1 MASTLGLRARGAF
14 SNLSKQS
21 AFSVSSRW
29 TLTPCTRQSI
39 RRMATDQNKPPQHN
53 NASRTTGGAIAHTR
67 EQVQWKDLTT
77 PQKVV
82 AATKTTTNFA
92 VIGAGLVLVG
102 AIGYAI
108 VSELFGPSSDTAI
121 FGDALDRLQ
130 ELIGTPM
137 KGHGDP
143 SSSKRRRNRRIS
155 SQIVLDGEGKEHLLM
170 RFFVEGPDNEGTAHL
185 EMIKDS
191 RGKWEYKY
199 LFVDIP
205 GGVRPA
211 QRIFVEYNKFAGQP
225 AVEDSK

>member
-14 SNLSKQS
+14 TNLTRQS

-29 TLTPCTRQSI
+29 NTPIPCTRQTI
-39 RRMATDQNKPPQHN
+39 RRLATEQNKTPQPN
-53 NASRTTGGAIAHTR
+53 SRAAGSAIAHTR

-82 AATKTTTNFA
+82 VATKTTTNFA
-92 VIGAGLVLVG
+92 VIGAGVVLVG

-108 VSELFGPSSDTAI
+108 VSELFGPNSDTAI
-121 FGDALDRLQ
+121 FGDALERLQ
-130 ELIGTPM
+130 EIIGTPM

-143 SSSKRRRNRRIS
+143 STSKRRRNRRIS

-185 EMIKDS
+185 EMVKDA